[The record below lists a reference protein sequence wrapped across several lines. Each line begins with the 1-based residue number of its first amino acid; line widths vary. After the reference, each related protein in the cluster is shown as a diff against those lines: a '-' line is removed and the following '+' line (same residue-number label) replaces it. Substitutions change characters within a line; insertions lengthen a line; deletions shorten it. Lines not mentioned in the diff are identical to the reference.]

1 MVGQQWESESARYLV
16 PRGHGRPDAWAEE
29 AAERKGRGGQRLL
42 EAGVVEPSDDVAR
55 ALQLPDGERAV
66 LRRRLVLLD
75 DAPVEIVT
83 SHYPGRIAEGTPL
96 AERGKVPGG
105 AVTFLA
111 GLGYL
116 AKKVE
121 EGVGCRMPTAEE
133 RELLRLGGHEPV
145 LVVSRLV
152 LADGEVPVEVCEM
165 VMNARD
171 RTVRYRMRMGC

>member
-1 MVGQQWESESARYLV
+1 MPSQQWESESARYLV
-16 PRGHGRPDAWAEE
+16 PQGHGRPDAWAEE
-29 AAERKGRGGQRLL
+29 AAGWKGRGGQRLL
-42 EAGVVEPSDDVAR
+42 EAGVVEPADEVTR
-55 ALQLPDGERAV
+55 ALELADGERAV

-96 AERGKVPGG
+96 VESGKIPGG

-111 GLGYL
+111 GLGFL
-116 AKKVE
+116 AKRVE
-121 EGVGCRMPTAEE
+121 EGVSCRMPTADE
-133 RELLRLGGHEPV
+133 RELLRLGENEPV

-152 LADGEVPVEVCEM
+152 LADDDVPMEVCEM

-171 RTVRYRMRMGC
+171 RTVRYRMRMG

>member
-1 MVGQQWESESARYLV
+1 MSAQRWESESARYLV

-42 EAGVVEPSDDVAR
+42 EAGVVTPSGDVAR
-55 ALQLPDGERAV
+55 ALELADGESAV

-96 AERGKVPGG
+96 AGPGKIPGG

-111 GLGYL
+111 ELGYL

-121 EGVGCRMPTAEE
+121 EGVGCRMPTADE
-133 RELLRLGGHEPV
+133 RALLRLGEHEPV

-152 LADGEVPVEVCEM
+152 LADGDVPTEVCEM
-165 VMNARD
+165 VMNARN
-171 RTVRYRMRMGC
+171 RTVRYRMRIG

>member
-1 MVGQQWESESARYLV
+1 MPSRQWESESARYLV
-16 PRGHGRPDAWAEE
+16 PRGPGRPDAWAEE

-42 EAGVVEPSDDVAR
+42 AAGVVEPPGDVAR
-55 ALQLPDGERAV
+55 ALELVDGERAV
-66 LRRRLVLLD
+66 VRRRLVLLD
-75 DAPVEIVT
+75 DVPVEIVT

-121 EGVGCRMPTAEE
+121 EAVSCRMPTAEE
-133 RELLRLGGHEPV
+133 RGLLLLGEHEPV

-152 LADGEVPVEVCEM
+152 LADGDAPVEVCEM
-165 VMNARD
+165 VMNARG
-171 RTVRYRMRMGC
+171 RTVRYRMRVG

>member
-1 MVGQQWESESARYLV
+1 MANQQWESESARYLV
-16 PRGHGRPDAWAEE
+16 PRGHGRPDAWTEE

-42 EAGVVEPSDDVAR
+42 EVGVVEPSGDVAR
-55 ALQLPDGERAV
+55 ALELADGERAV
-66 LRRRLVLLD
+66 VRRRLVLLD

-96 AERGKVPGG
+96 AEPGKVPGG

-121 EGVGCRMPTAEE
+121 EGVSCRMPSVGE
-133 RELLRLGGHEPV
+133 RKLLCLGEHEPV

-152 LADGEVPVEVCEM
+152 LSDDDVPVEVCEM

-171 RTVRYRMRMGC
+171 RTVRYRMRMD

>member
-1 MVGQQWESESARYLV
+1 MSDRQWESESARYLV
-16 PRGHGRPDAWAEE
+16 PRGPGRPEAWAEE
-29 AAERKGRGGQRLL
+29 AAERKGRGRQRLL
-42 EAGVVEPSDDVAR
+42 EAGVVEPSDDVTR
-55 ALQLPDGERAV
+55 ALQLAADERV
-66 LRRRLVLLD
+66 VVRRRLVLFD

-83 SHYPGRIAEGTPL
+83 SHFPGRIADGTPL
-96 AERGKVPGG
+96 AAPGKVPGG

-133 RELLRLGGHEPV
+133 RELLRLGEHEPV

-152 LADGEVPVEVCEM
+152 LTDGDLPVEVCEM

-171 RTVRYRMRMGC
+171 RTVRYRMRMG